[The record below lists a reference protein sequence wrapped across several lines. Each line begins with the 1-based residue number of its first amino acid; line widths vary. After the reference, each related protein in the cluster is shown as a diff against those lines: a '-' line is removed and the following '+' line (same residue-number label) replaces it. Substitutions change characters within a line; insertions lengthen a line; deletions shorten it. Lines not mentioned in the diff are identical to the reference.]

1 MHIRKTKKLI
11 KASLYAAI
19 IACAAGAATG
29 TYAWYSYQKDVNVDL
44 VGTTIK
50 ADKEIQVGLRSDS
63 LIPEMLQ
70 EFRLGE
76 VELEENV
83 KYNEHDTNSFNIYW
97 IRGNYLTDILSFFQE
112 KINSAQGV
120 LRAITAGEYA
130 TGSAEDKG
138 NLNPAAGTWNGFKKT
153 PSSKADEWKY
163 GGLVGNNKNDFFY
176 LPLVFRAISNEKDE
190 YGNPIYLPNVEVFLS
205 EFTTED
211 TDVEA
216 GSPFDLSNAVRCK
229 VDYPSH
235 PDTSDNFIFDPN
247 ASSND
252 RLPVGGLL
260 NLNFDPFYDYD
271 DYSKKEVAYGEWDGP
286 VVYETDPVAT
296 DGTLQ
301 IEECTTFLAN
311 HKKGVYRLDQD
322 NSHACECETL
332 ARSAAV
338 NTSLQEGNGLTRT
351 NTYNHYGY
359 VDLSIYLEGWDQN
372 IVNSVAG
379 NRELSTD
386 GHRFSIELQFSIN

>member
-63 LIPEMLQ
+63 VIPEMLE

-76 VELEENV
+76 VELETGV
-83 KYNEHDTNSFNIYW
+83 KYNEHDTDSFNVYW
-97 IRGNYLTDILSFFQE
+97 IRGNYLTDILSFFHE

-130 TGSAEDKG
+130 TGSAEDIG
-138 NLNPAAGTWNGFKKT
+138 NLNPAANHWNGFKKQPT
-153 PSSKADEWKY
+153 QTETEWKHS
-163 GGLVGNNKNDFFY
+163 GLVGSDKKDFFY
-176 LPLVFRAISNEKDE
+176 LPLVFRAISNEKDAN
-190 YGNPIYLPNVEVFLS
+190 GDPIYLPNVEVFLS
-205 EFTTED
+205 EFTSED
-211 TDVEA
+211 KDVEA
-216 GSPFDLSNAVRCK
+216 GSSLDLSSALRCK

-235 PDTSDNFIFDPN
+235 ADTSDNFIFDPN
-247 ASSND
+247 ASSSD
-252 RLPVGGLL
+252 RLPVGGVL
-260 NLNFDPFYDYD
+260 NIGFDPFYDYD
-271 DYSKKEVAYGEWDGP
+271 HFTNKEIPYGEWDGP
-286 VVYETDPVAT
+286 VVYEANPVAA
-296 DGTLQ
+296 DGILT
-301 IEECTTFLAN
+301 IDECSTFYAN
-311 HKKGVYRLDQD
+311 HKKDVYRIDLNQ
-322 NSHACECETL
+322 SHPCVCETL

-338 NTSLQEGNGLTRT
+338 NPSLQAGNGLTRT

-359 VDLSIYLEGWDQN
+359 VDLSIYLEGWDEN
-372 IVNSVAG
+372 IVNSRS
-379 NRELSTD
+379 REGSTD